1 MCKGSFIAN
10 GFIMF
15 SPSATL
21 RTIQNAPPT
30 SAQIE
35 ARLIDCVRVLC
46 ITFMMFTHLKE
57 YEQSSVYGGDLNIL
71 GVLTNDYLGRA
82 SVPALSLI
90 SGYLLVLGWK
100 KIDAPDLRKF
110 TIRKTNR
117 VIVPMLTW
125 NLIYILTVAAAYFTI
140 NYQHR
145 VIEIIQD
152 GSFIDIV
159 NAFTSLTSSP
169 ANFTLH
175 FIRDLFVT
183 QILIF
188 GILSLCGRYRIPIL
202 IAFGGYALIAQM
214 EPIIS
219 RELIVVFLVAG
230 ALMALYG
237 VRLISLASSRAVLV
251 VCLAMLAVLIAWG
264 PQPRINVSSYT
275 FFDLFMRIG
284 ISLSIIVVSF
294 YLAHLSIWKV
304 FRFLAPVSFLT
315 YLLHLPVTSMLWALW
330 SKVYPSN
337 DGLAYVAYYFLAPL
351 LAWSIAITLSTG
363 LNKRPALASVLGLKE

>member
-1 MCKGSFIAN
+1 
-10 GFIMF
+10 MF